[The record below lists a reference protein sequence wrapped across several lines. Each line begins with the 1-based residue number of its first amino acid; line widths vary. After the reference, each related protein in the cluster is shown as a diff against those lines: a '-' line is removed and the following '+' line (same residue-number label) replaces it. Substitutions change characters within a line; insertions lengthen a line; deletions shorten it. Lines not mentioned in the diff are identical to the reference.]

1 LIQIFF
7 FGFRVTSE
15 SSDFL
20 LAVMEKLNSKLYLE
34 NCYIMKENEKLRK
47 KAKLLNEENQVLL
60 SQLKQKLSK
69 GGGSSNQNGN
79 GPSTTLNLGQ
89 NNPSSNN

>member
-1 LIQIFF
+1 
-7 FGFRVTSE
+7 
-15 SSDFL
+15 
-20 LAVMEKLNSKLYLE
+20 
-34 NCYIMKENEKLRK
+34 MKENEKLRK

-69 GGGSSNQNGN
+69 GGSSNQNGN
-79 GPSTTLNLGQ
+79 GPSTALNLGQ